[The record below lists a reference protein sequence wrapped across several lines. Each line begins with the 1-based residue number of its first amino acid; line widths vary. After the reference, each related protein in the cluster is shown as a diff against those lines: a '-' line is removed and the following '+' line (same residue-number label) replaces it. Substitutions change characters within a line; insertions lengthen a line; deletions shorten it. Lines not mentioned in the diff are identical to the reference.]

1 MFYVSKKY
9 YKILTYPVVISI
21 NKNES
26 LEALKTAIFNKFKK
40 AIMIQF
46 QNESNSIDIFYP
58 HFGNSWENLKMPDG
72 KCPICQKVYSKS
84 IFCCSLFET
93 IDKSTTIESLLEKQ
107 PKGRPLILYAKSDI
121 YEQKKFIYK
130 GMELSFEKGNEIDT
144 KEIVSIY
151 DSLDYFNKEK
161 TTTDE
166 KWICKHCNKPKM
178 FKRIINLYKLPNYL
192 IIKLK
197 KGKNEKSFEY
207 KEILDLKEYI
217 LNPEKEETLYDLYAV
232 ILYKKSL
239 NYSGY
244 SCFCKNFGT
253 WISFSLEGMEYTYN
267 PISKDAYML
276 FYKKRNVE

>member
-1 MFYVSKKY
+1 
-9 YKILTYPVVISI
+9 
-21 NKNES
+21 
-26 LEALKTAIFNKFKK
+26 
-40 AIMIQF
+40 
-46 QNESNSIDIFYP
+46 
-58 HFGNSWENLKMPDG
+58 
-72 KCPICQKVYSKS
+72 
-84 IFCCSLFET
+84 
-93 IDKSTTIESLLEKQ
+93 
-107 PKGRPLILYAKSDI
+107 
-121 YEQKKFIYK
+121 
-130 GMELSFEKGNEIDT
+130 MELSFEKGNEIDT

-151 DSLDYFNKEK
+151 DSLDYFNKENMI
-161 TTTDE
+161 TDE
-166 KWICKHCNKPKM
+166 KWICKKCGKPKM